1 MDHLKFAVIGGDM
14 RQVKLAELLAA
25 DGSLVSVFAI
35 EERAPAGVCQASS
48 LDAAVQGA
56 DCVILPLPIIRK
68 HTVINTPLSAISL
81 TTEDIFSALKQDQ
94 LVLGGLIGE
103 EIHEQ
108 ADTYQI
114 PLLDYYIREELVIA
128 NAVTTAE
135 GAIQIAMEETPIAL
149 WGSRCLILGFGR
161 IGKILAHRLRSLG
174 AHVTVSARTWADLA
188 WIRAYG
194 YESART
200 HDLDQHLGGVDILFN
215 TIPHLI
221 LGPDRLCRL
230 DSNTLCIDL
239 SSKPGGID
247 FPAAEQMGIQT
258 IWALSLPGKVAPVTS
273 AIVLRDTI
281 YNILQEQEQGQCRSK

>member
-1 MDHLKFAVIGGDM
+1 MDHLNFAVIGGDM
-14 RQVKLAELLAA
+14 RQAKLAELLAA
-25 DGSLVSVFAI
+25 DGHLVSVFAL
-35 EERAPAGVCQASS
+35 EESAPARVCQAPS

-56 DCVILPLPIIRK
+56 DCVILPLPITRK
-68 HTVINTPLSAISL
+68 HTVVNTPLSAISL
-81 TTEDIFSALKQDQ
+81 TTEDIFSALDQDQ

-108 ADTYQI
+108 AYTYQI

-174 AHVTVSARTWADLA
+174 AQVTVSARTWADLA

-194 YESART
+194 CESIHT
-200 HDLDQHLGGVDILFN
+200 HNLDPYLGGVDILFN
-215 TIPHLI
+215 TIPRLI
-221 LGPDRLCRL
+221 LGPDQLCRL
-230 DSNTLCIDL
+230 DSGTLCIDL

-247 FPAAEQMGIQT
+247 FPAAEQMGVKT

-273 AIVLRDTI
+273 ARILRDTL
-281 YNILQEQEQGQCRSK
+281 YNILQEQEQGQCQSK